1 MKVFISVDLE
11 GISGVVHDEHTTRS
25 GREHDRARKLMTG
38 EANAAVSGAFEAGA
52 SEVVVN
58 DSHGTMRN
66 LIPEELH
73 EDAKLIT
80 GSAKPLGMMQG
91 IDQTFDAV
99 FLVGYHA
106 RRGTLHGILDH
117 TYSGATVSSFIVN
130 GQELGETGMNAA
142 IAGCFDVPVILVTGD
157 SAVTS
162 EAKALLGNV
171 ETVAVKEAV
180 SRWSA
185 KCMHPNKAR
194 AAIKQGAISA
204 LKKHKEMRPFKL
216 KAPYELRVELMNA
229 GMADVA
235 ELIPEVKRV
244 APRVVAY
251 SSDDFL
257 KVYKAFR
264 AIVTLAFSTIER
276 G

>member
-1 MKVFISVDLE
+1 
-11 GISGVVHDEHTTRS
+11 
-25 GREHDRARKLMTG
+25 MTG

-73 EDAKLIT
+73 EEAKLIT
-80 GSAKPLGMMQG
+80 GSTKPLSMMQG
-91 IDQTFDAV
+91 IDQGFDAA

-117 TYSGATVSSFIVN
+117 TYSGATVSSFVVN

-142 IAGCFDVPVILVTGD
+142 IAGIFNVPIVLVTGD

-171 ETVAVKEAV
+171 EAVTVKEAV

-185 KCMHPNKAR
+185 KCVHPNKAR
-194 AAIKQGAISA
+194 QMIRQGAISA
-204 LKKHKEMRPFKL
+204 LKRRSEMRPFKL
-216 KAPYELRVELMNA
+216 KPPFELRLELMNA
-229 GMADVA
+229 GMADAA
-235 ELIPEVKRV
+235 ELVPDVKRV
-244 APRVVAY
+244 APRVVTYA
-251 SSDDFL
+251 SDDFI
-257 KVYKAFR
+257 KIYKAFR
-264 AIVTLAFSTIER
+264 AMVTLAGSTIER
-276 G
+276 

>member
-11 GISGVVHDEHTTRS
+11 GISGVVHEEHTRRD

-38 EANAAVSGAFEAGA
+38 EANAAISGALEAGA
-52 SEVVVN
+52 TEVVVN

-80 GSAKPLGMMQG
+80 GSTKPLSMMQG
-91 IDQTFDAV
+91 VDSGFDAA

-106 RRGTLHGILDH
+106 RRGTLHAILDH
-117 TYSGATVSSFIVN
+117 TYSGSTVSSFVVN
-130 GQELGETGMNAA
+130 DQELGETGMNAA
-142 IAGCFDVPVILVTGD
+142 IAGCFNVPIVLVTGD

-162 EAKALLGNV
+162 EAKSLLGNV
-171 ETVAVKEAV
+171 ETVTVKEAV

-185 KCMHPNKAR
+185 KCLHPNKAR
-194 AAIKQGAISA
+194 QMIKQGAISA
-204 LKKHKEMRPFKL
+204 LKRRSEMRPFKL
-216 KAPYELRVELMNA
+216 RPPFELRVELMNA
-229 GMADVA
+229 GMADA
-235 ELIPEVKRV
+235 AQMIPDVKRI
-244 APRVVAY
+244 APRIVTY
-251 SSDDFL
+251 SSDDFI

-264 AIVTLAFSTIER
+264 AVVTLASSTIE
-276 G
+276 

>member
-1 MKVFISVDLE
+1 MKVFVSVDLE
-11 GISGVVHDEHTTRS
+11 GISGVVHGEHTMRT
-25 GREHDRARKLMTG
+25 GKEHDRARKLMTG
-38 EANAAVSGAFEAGA
+38 EANAAISGAFEAGA
-52 SEVVVN
+52 SEVLVN

-80 GSAKPLGMMQG
+80 GSVKPLSMMQG
-91 IDQTFDAV
+91 IDRSFGAA

-106 RRGTLHGILDH
+106 RRGTLYGVLDH
-117 TYSGATVSSFIVN
+117 TYSGATVSSFMIN
-130 GQELGETGMNAA
+130 GQELGETGMNALV
-142 IAGCFDVPVILVTGD
+142 AGGFDVPIVLVTGD

-162 EAKALLGNV
+162 EAKNLLGNV
-171 ETVAVKEAV
+171 ETVTVKETV

-185 KCMHPNKAR
+185 KCLHPNKAR
-194 AAIKQGAISA
+194 EAIRQGAISA
-204 LKKHKEMRPFKL
+204 LKRRSEMRPFKL
-216 KAPYELRVELMNA
+216 KPPYEMRLELMNA

-235 ELIPEVKRV
+235 ELIPDTRRI
-244 APRVVAY
+244 APRILTY

-257 KVYKAFR
+257 KVYKAFQ
-264 AIVTLAFSTIER
+264 AMVTLAASTIE

>member
-11 GISGVVHDEHTTRS
+11 GISGVVHEEHTRRD

-38 EANAAVSGAFEAGA
+38 EANAAISGALEAGA

-73 EDAKLIT
+73 EEAKLIT
-80 GSAKPLGMMQG
+80 GSTKPLSMMQG
-91 IDQTFDAV
+91 IDLGFDAA

-106 RRGTLHGILDH
+106 RRGTLRAILDH
-117 TYSGATVSSFIVN
+117 TYSGATVSSFVVN
-130 GQELGETGMNAA
+130 GQEFGETGMNAA
-142 IAGCFDVPVILVTGD
+142 IAGCFDVPIVLVTGD

-162 EAKALLGNV
+162 EARSLLGNV
-171 ETVAVKEAV
+171 ETVTVKEAF

-185 KCMHPNKAR
+185 KCLHPNKAR
-194 AAIKQGAISA
+194 QMIRQGAISA
-204 LKKHKEMRPFKL
+204 LKRRSEIRPFKL
-216 KAPYELRVELMNA
+216 KPPFELRVELMNA
-229 GMADVA
+229 GMADA
-235 ELIPEVKRV
+235 AGLIPDVKRI
-244 APRVVAY
+244 APRIVTY
-251 SSDDFL
+251 NSDDFI

-264 AIVTLAFSTIER
+264 AIVTLASSTIER
-276 G
+276 

>member
-11 GISGVVHDEHTTRS
+11 GISGVVHDEHTMRN

-38 EANAAVSGAFEAGA
+38 EANAAISGAFEAGA

-73 EDAKLIT
+73 QDAKLIT
-80 GSAKPLGMMQG
+80 GSTKPLSMMQG
-91 IDQTFDAV
+91 IDRDFDAA

-117 TYSGATVSSFIVN
+117 TYSGATVSGFMIN
-130 GQELGETGMNAA
+130 GQEFGETGMNAL
-142 IAGCFDVPVILVTGD
+142 IAGSFDVPVVLVTGD

-162 EAKALLGNV
+162 EAKNLLGNV
-171 ETVAVKEAV
+171 ETVTVKEAV

-185 KCMHPNKAR
+185 KCLHPNKAR
-194 AAIKQGAISA
+194 EAIKQGAISA
-204 LKKHKEMRPFKL
+204 LKRRSEMRPFKL
-216 KAPYELRVELMNA
+216 QPPYEMRLELMNA
-229 GMADVA
+229 GMADIA
-235 ELIPEVKRV
+235 ELIPDVKRV
-244 APRVVAY
+244 APRILTY

-257 KVYKAFR
+257 KVHKAFR
-264 AIVTLAFSTIER
+264 AVVTLALSTIER
-276 G
+276 

>member
-11 GISGVVHDEHTTRS
+11 GISGVVHDEHTMRS

-38 EANAAVSGAFEAGA
+38 EANAAISGAFEAGA

-80 GSAKPLGMMQG
+80 GSTKPLSMMQG
-91 IDQTFDAV
+91 IERGFDAA
-99 FLVGYHA
+99 FFVGYHA

-117 TYSGATVSSFIVN
+117 TYSGATVSSFMIN
-130 GQELGETGMNAA
+130 GQEFGETGMNAL
-142 IAGCFDVPVILVTGD
+142 IAGCFDVPVVLVTGD

-162 EAKALLGNV
+162 EAKNLLGNV
-171 ETVAVKEAV
+171 ETVTVKEAV

-185 KCMHPNKAR
+185 RCLHPNKAR
-194 AAIKQGAISA
+194 EAIRQGTISA
-204 LKKHKEMRPFKL
+204 LKRRSEISPFKL
-216 KAPYELRVELMNA
+216 KPPYEMRMELMNA
-229 GMADVA
+229 GMADIA
-235 ELIPEVKRV
+235 ELIPEAKRV
-244 APRVVAY
+244 APRILTY

-264 AIVTLAFSTIER
+264 AMVTLAYSTIER
-276 G
+276 